1 VHTLKTT
8 GGMGRA
14 DDKAGLGIEAACK
27 GILDAVRTEQSY
39 AAPVVVTSPAG
50 SSAADRL
57 RQLADLHRDGILS
70 DDEFAAARAK
80 LIDAL

>member
-1 VHTLKTT
+1 
-8 GGMGRA
+8 
-14 DDKAGLGIEAACK
+14 
-27 GILDAVRTEQSY
+27 
-39 AAPVVVTSPAG
+39 VVTSPAG